1 MKHKL
6 LNQSLI
12 AFIAT
17 GAIALANIS
26 ARAADLA
33 GNVQGAGQPI
43 AGSTVTLY
51 AAGTGAPTQLAQWL
65 KSKERGQPFII
76 DISGWGIAERKRER
90 RGWNSKERII
100 MWCEEAGVRRS

>member
-17 GAIALANIS
+17 GSIALANIS
-26 ARAADLA
+26 ARATELA

-51 AAGTGAPTQLAQWL
+51 AASTGAPTLDDGREIVASHEQSLVFRKW
-65 KSKERGQPFII
+65 RGL
-76 DISGWGIAERKRER
+76 
-90 RGWNSKERII
+90 
-100 MWCEEAGVRRS
+100 